1 FVCSSQNGRPSLRL
15 SGRGVP
21 PPKVP
26 QIEPRATKLL
36 GTPVV
41 FEWSGS
47 NTLRYKIRLPGP
59 HGQIWEQESLPR
71 KAFAYPSSAPAL
83 EPGVSYTWEL
93 EPTGQPMQQ
102 TEFQLLPP
110 ADAARVRESLGLLS
124 PGSLPGYSASSVAM

>member
-47 NTLRYKIRLPGP
+47 NTLRYKIRLLGP

-71 KAFAYPSSAPAL
+71 KPFTYPSSAPAL
-83 EPGVSYTWEL
+83 EPGVRYTWEL
-93 EPTGQPMQQ
+93 EPTRQPAQPAEVQ
-102 TEFQLLPP
+102 RLPQAGGAGVPP
-110 ADAARVRESLGLLS
+110 ALAPR
-124 PGSLPGYSASSVAM
+124 